1 MSILWN
7 KKNDDQD
14 NKVVF
19 LFSLQGACLAL
30 ELIVEWYNTSC
41 IDNVLKIKN
50 WVMILVRN

>member
-1 MSILWN
+1 M
-7 KKNDDQD
+7 KQKNDDQD

-30 ELIVEWYNTSC
+30 ELMSEWYNTSC
-41 IDNVLKIKN
+41 IDNVLKYKN